1 MDLGDVHSFHQNV
14 GVNNFTADLE
24 LNEIFRI
31 APPGTQFTI
40 TSGGVITVPG
50 TRFATGIS
58 TGDIVAYQKSG
69 DSDPTFNEVSALSA
83 DGSTVTVIATP
94 QTISGI
100 CDKDL
105 PGTTIQVSD
114 FGIIKES
121 KEELNLLYS
130 LLFLRDI
137 LLLSTLIVL
146 RLKSENSI
154 PLISP
159 VPVEP

>member
-1 MDLGDVHSFHQNV
+1 MVFPSHDH
-14 GVNNFTADLE
+14 
-24 LNEIFRI
+24 R
-31 APPGTQFTI
+31 
-40 TSGGVITVPG
+40 GGVITVPG

-100 CDKDL
+100 CNKTL
-105 PGTTIQVSD
+105 PGTTIQVPISVLLRL
-114 FGIIKES
+114 ES

-137 LLLSTLIVL
+137 FLLSTLIVL

-159 VPVEP
+159 VLVEP